1 MAMNIPAMNRILSA
15 AGCAIAFVV
24 LASCGGSAPQQESR
38 PAAPPVH
45 ASPTDLAVHRRAVE
59 AVIWGMPAVNFDLM
73 LQAAIANGAKANQLV
88 YWSRPVNSKNQT
100 LTPNPETIYLNP
112 FYDTHEGPVVLEI
125 PPAETDAVIVGS
137 IDDAWQGA
145 LEDVGPAGVDKGKG
159 GKYLIT
165 PPGYSKKPPA
175 GYVVLP
181 STTYQG
187 FVILRSNFKSR
198 SDADIAKAVE
208 YGRRVKIY
216 PLAAGPA
223 ASVAVD
229 VYDKPFE
236 ANIPYDWRFFEA
248 LHRMVQAEPWLERD
262 KAMIGVLKTLGIE
275 KGKPF
280 APDEKMKTA
289 LTAGAEE
296 ARAFIVALYESSFDP
311 PFYDGTHWA
320 VPVQQEAIKG
330 LQTGYADPDS
340 YAVDGRAVT
349 YHMGYF
355 SSKHLGTGQFYLMAI
370 DDSAGQSL
378 DGRKSY
384 QLTVPANAP
393 VKQYWSATLYDRDT
407 HALIRETSHGS
418 RSSTTPELQA
428 NADGSVTLYFGP
440 NAPTG
445 KESNWVPTHGRNFE
459 VLFRLYG
466 PDPTFF
472 QKNWKLPDIAASPGG

>member
-1 MAMNIPAMNRILSA
+1 MNRILA
-15 AGCAIAFVV
+15 ASFCAIALAA
-24 LASCGGSAPQQESR
+24 LASCGEGAPQQEPR
-38 PAAPPVH
+38 AAAVPAA
-45 ASPTDLAVHRRAVE
+45 ASPADLAIHRRAVE

-88 YWSRPVNSKNQT
+88 YWSRPVNWKDQT
-100 LTPNPETIYLNP
+100 LTPNPDTIYLNP
-112 FYDTHEGPVVLEI
+112 FYDTREGPVVLEI
-125 PPAETDAVIVGS
+125 PPAEADAVIVGS

-145 LEDVGPAGVDKGKG
+145 LADVGPAGVDQGKG

-165 PPGYSKKPPA
+165 PPGHSQKPPA
-175 GYVVLP
+175 GYIVLA

-198 SDADIAKAVE
+198 SDADIAKAAE
-208 YGRRVKIY
+208 YGRRIRIY

-223 ASVAVD
+223 ASVAID

-236 ANIPYDWRFFEA
+236 ANIPYDWRFFES
-248 LHRMVQAEPWLERD
+248 LHRMVQIEPWLERD
-262 KAMIGVLKTLGIE
+262 KVMIGLLKTLGIE

-280 APDEKMKTA
+280 APDEKTKAA
-289 LTAGAEE
+289 LTAAAQE
-296 ARAFIVALYESSFDP
+296 ARAFIIAGYEASFDP

-340 YAVDGRAVT
+340 YAVDGRAIT

-370 DDSAGQSL
+370 KDSSGQPL

-393 VKQYWSATLYDRDT
+393 VKQYWSATLYDRET
-407 HALIRETSHGS
+407 HALIRETSHNS
-418 RSSTTPELQA
+418 RSSTIPDLQS

-440 NAPTG
+440 QAPAG
-445 KESNWVPTHGRNFE
+445 KESNWVPTNGRNFE

-466 PDPTFF
+466 PEESFF
-472 QKNWKLPDIAASPGG
+472 EKNWKLSDIELPR